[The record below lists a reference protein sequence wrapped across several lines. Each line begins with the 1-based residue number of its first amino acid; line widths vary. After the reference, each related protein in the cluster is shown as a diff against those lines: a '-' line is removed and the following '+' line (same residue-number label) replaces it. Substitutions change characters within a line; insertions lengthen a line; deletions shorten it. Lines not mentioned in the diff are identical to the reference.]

1 MVCHIDDVHVFI
13 LNLRAVLCV
22 LIKRF
27 GFVFVFSSL
36 LFSSMQFVNIHE
48 KKK

>member
-22 LIKRF
+22 LTERF
-27 GFVFVFSSL
+27 GFAFVFSSL
-36 LFSSMQFVNIHE
+36 FFFLSAIS
-48 KKK
+48 KYP